1 MIRGFAGIRVMRALN
16 GHVERVFNP
25 IGKTSTGG
33 SGSQSGTNKLS
44 LPIFGSAHP
53 AL

>member
-16 GHVERVFNP
+16 GHVERVNP
-25 IGKTSTGG
+25 IAKTSTGG